1 MTRHDHRQER
11 DLRKLSED
19 LPHVQRW
26 HPAPHNGSISG
37 CPPLDDFY
45 KSKPEFA
52 PLKEARWRTGV

>member
-1 MTRHDHRQER
+1 M
-11 DLRKLSED
+11 RKLSED

-52 PLKEARWRTGV
+52 PLKEARWRTGGVIKSG